1 MTGRLLFLLFSLTF
15 SSSQAQSIVRSTIG
29 SVGGTLSNEQLF
41 IQQTIGQPAAIEF
54 FKRNDGTALRQGFHQ
69 PYYTI
74 LSEKGDLD
82 ALVFPN
88 PSQGRF
94 EVLLDLPSTTY
105 FLYQLTDS
113 QGKILKSGEGCGNQT
128 IPFELMRE
136 PAGMYNLTVKSAD
149 QSSSFKII
157 ITD

>member
-1 MTGRLLFLLFSLTF
+1 MVYRILIIVFSLAIN
-15 SSSQAQSIVRSTIG
+15 SSCAQSIMRSTFG
-29 SVGGTLSNEQLF
+29 SVGGTLSNDQIF
-41 IQQTIGQPAAIEF
+41 IQQTIGQSAAIYFVEQP
-54 FKRNDGTALRQGFHQ
+54 DGSALRQGFHQ

-128 IPFELMRE
+128 ISFELMRE
-136 PAGMYNLTVKSAD
+136 PAGMYNLSVKSAD